1 MGNKYLVY
9 QLAAYLG
16 TPSFYNLLGEM
27 IKNETSSSK
36 CIILRSE
43 KEKWVILDSKGYN
56 PKQLSFDTFEEIILA
71 IEDVNVLKFPFNTY
85 ILFDGKFEDKTLIKL
100 LSMLFEKEENIYE
113 KYRLEMIVDRLSYQL
128 SGIEN
133 IVRMLSKKIKE
144 EDFMDS
150 LLSSISEIFFATVG
164 LYSVEKGLIKKV
176 GRLSLP
182 EEIELYDNMQDG
194 LNSGKIYNIFN
205 FSDEQKA
212 YYDVFNIKYMVPYLK
227 NGVLKYI
234 MTISRDTPC
243 EKEEGEIF
251 ETIFKITKFF
261 FEENAI

>member
-71 IEDVNVLKFPFNTY
+71 IEDVNVLKFP
-85 ILFDGKFEDKTLIKL
+85 
-100 LSMLFEKEENIYE
+100 
-113 KYRLEMIVDRLSYQL
+113 LEMIVDRLSYQL